1 MSKAKL
7 RKINLDD
14 ISKKKL
20 EESGARLFR
29 EQMDAFNNSLYGQI
43 RIFEQNQENYL
54 KNIINKITEPQAT
67 LKRRLND
74 ASPFK
79 KLENDLEQI
88 NCIAGIGSKLNST
101 GWNNS
106 LSSVMKS
113 IVDQWK
119 IIDFKSSLSVS
130 SFHQNS
136 SIGRSAKQWQR
147 YYEQKSKFSPLL
159 KLLTQYDGVGVDQ
172 YLSSIDASKKLKGDF
187 EKLRCKL
194 PDGLCGS
201 QQVSAKKFE
210 TLINDVESHT
220 NDLSSISEGQ
230 CRAAYAA
237 ASAYLNS
244 NSGASDLQT
253 KMATLSP
260 GTRLLINVIIQCV
273 IIPLIAF
280 YVLEFRR
287 DIAVKNS
294 SIPACEYASL
304 RQGMG
309 INTPVAEITNPNGA
323 RVYPD
328 ATDDVAPVYKFEHK
342 EFVALM
348 WDRTPD
354 SQWRRVAYA
363 FNTENNAP
371 IKFGW
376 IRTNTYERIR
386 MPRKNLV
393 GLYSEMFEE

>member
-260 GTRLLINVIIQCV
+260 GTDLTPLR
-273 IIPLIAF
+273 IPL
-280 YVLEFRR
+280 V
-287 DIAVKNS
+287 S
-294 SIPACEYASL
+294 
-304 RQGMG
+304 
-309 INTPVAEITNPNGA
+309 
-323 RVYPD
+323 
-328 ATDDVAPVYKFEHK
+328 
-342 EFVALM
+342 
-348 WDRTPD
+348 
-354 SQWRRVAYA
+354 
-363 FNTENNAP
+363 
-371 IKFGW
+371 
-376 IRTNTYERIR
+376 
-386 MPRKNLV
+386 
-393 GLYSEMFEE
+393 